1 MQIMIGRFRAE
12 GPPRDGGV
20 ARLAEVRRQRR
31 PESFFQELAD
41 RIRSVPGE
49 LALRVTRLAQVL
61 RIWHRLRSGTEGHSS
76 MIRHEIKD
84 FRGLSYSARFLR
96 KRRTMRL
103 ALICGLVIALCLG
116 ATIARAD
123 SPPLKNG
130 GLIKGRFVGATD
142 TEIKI
147 PSRFVDAILQDH
159 LT

>member
-1 MQIMIGRFRAE
+1 MQIVIGGASALK
-12 GPPRDGGV
+12 
-20 ARLAEVRRQRR
+20 ARLTTAVTLVPSRYDEQRR
-31 PESFFQELAD
+31 PELFFQELAD
-41 RIRSVPGE
+41 RIHSVPGG

-61 RIWHRLRSGTEGHSS
+61 RIWRRLRCGSEGRSS

-116 ATIARAD
+116 AMIARAD
-123 SPPLKNG
+123 SLELKNG
-130 GLIKGRFVGATD
+130 SRIKGRFVGATD
-142 TEIKI
+142 TRSNSKSVRRCN
-147 PSRFVDAILQDH
+147 PTRS